1 MSGVTGYPELPVPS
15 TLLPFNT
22 MDPAYAQYTST
33 PTPVV
38 SRATSP
44 IPGFIP
50 QTVPPPVECQ
60 LTYVTDFTCMLV
72 LMNQNQGQF
81 QEHVS

>member
-1 MSGVTGYPELPVPS
+1 MSGITGYPELPVPS
-15 TLLPFNT
+15 TPLPSNT
-22 MDPAYAQYTST
+22 MDPAYTQYVST
-33 PTPVV
+33 PTPVA

-50 QTVPPPVECQ
+50 QTVPPPVKHQ
-60 LTYVTDFTCMLV
+60 PTYVTDFTCMLA
-72 LMNQNQGQF
+72 LMNQNQAQF